1 MTMKKM
7 ALIMVISAVLIGGIV
22 TAGCTQE
29 SSGSSVASAS
39 NEKPADV
46 QAGNQ
51 TGAQP
56 AGTPDQA
63 MMMNGSRP
71 DRNQSGGQPG
81 PMNGTPPSGMAM
93 NGTPPAGMAMNGTPP
108 SGMAMNGTPPADM
121 PMNGTRP
128 SGTPPSGP

>member
-56 AGTPDQA
+56 AGTPDPA
-63 MMMNGSRP
+63 MMNGSRP

-81 PMNGTPPSGMAM
+81 PMNGTPPSGVAM
-93 NGTPPAGMAMNGTPP
+93 NGTPPA
-108 SGMAMNGTPPADM
+108 GMAMNGTPPADM

>member
-1 MTMKKM
+1 MAMKKM
-7 ALIMVISAVLIGGIV
+7 TLILMISAVLIGGIV

-63 MMMNGSRP
+63 MMNGSRP

-93 NGTPPAGMAMNGTPP
+93 NGTPPA
-108 SGMAMNGTPPADM
+108 DM

-128 SGTPPSGP
+128 SGTPPSGT

>member
-1 MTMKKM
+1 MIMKKM
-7 ALIMVISAVLIGGIV
+7 TLIMVISAVLIGGIL

-29 SSGSSVASAS
+29 SSGSSVASAPG
-39 NEKPADV
+39 EKPADV
-46 QAGNQ
+46 QTGNQ
-51 TGAQP
+51 AGAQP

-63 MMMNGSRP
+63 MMNGSRP

-108 SGMAMNGTPPADM
+108 ADM

-128 SGTPPSGP
+128 SGTPPSGT